1 MRVDDAGEVVGVF
14 ANVVG
19 QRGQLE
25 SGDGVSNGDLDDGS
39 RDHKLERIATHDVQ
53 ELLVV
58 RRHFGR
64 RLVTMYRGATGSEI
78 SVGGVGYEGSF
89 VSGGESLSLFEIAGG
104 YVGGWSFF
112 LAGRQKE
119 WSRVF
124 DWTARSA

>member
-25 SGDGVSNGDLDDGS
+25 SDDGVSNGDLDYGS
-39 RDHKLERIATHDVQ
+39 RDHKLERNATHDVQ

-64 RLVTMYRGATGSEI
+64 RLVTMYRGGHWKRDF
-78 SVGGVGYEGSF
+78 GRR
-89 VSGGESLSLFEIAGG
+89 
-104 YVGGWSFF
+104 GW
-112 LAGRQKE
+112 
-119 WSRVF
+119 V
-124 DWTARSA
+124 